1 MAKYVRYQNSSYF
14 VSWCVTLKFFQ
25 STFLT
30 YIYNRVQ
37 MFVDLFG
44 TLRLPRKSVK
54 LRLLRS
60 PHVNKKSMESF
71 ELRSSKYLTFIF
83 SSEVYKDLRF
93 LIDSMSVFYMH
104 FLFEFNKKKIYIFK
118 KWNHFNYLSLPLVSL
133 FDISN
138 MEGVVNININL
149 YSFIILVNILLIT
162 IGIMVARQ
170 EKKRSRIVKIF
181 GNFKLKLSYLFP
193 LVVFPVNFEEFT
205 TTNEIKRKVNDICK
219 DYVVEEDYKDLPV
232 DSSDWYAGG

>member
-1 MAKYVRYQNSSYF
+1 MAKYLRYKNSNYF

-44 TLRLPRKSVK
+44 TLRLPRKSIK

-104 FLFEFNKKKIYIFK
+104 FLFEFNKKKIFIFK
-118 KWNHFNYLSLPLVSL
+118 KWNYFNYLSLPLVGL
-133 FDISN
+133 FENN
-138 MEGVVNININL
+138 MEGVVNINL
-149 YSFIILVNILLIT
+149 DFYSFIILVNILLIT
-162 IGIMVARQ
+162 IGMVVIQ
-170 EKKRSRIVKIF
+170 EKKRSKIVKIF
-181 GNFKLKLSYLFP
+181 DNFKIKLSYIFP
-193 LVVFPVNFEEFT
+193 LVVFPVKFEEFT
-205 TTNEIKRKVNDICK
+205 STNEIKRKVNDICK
-219 DYVVEEDYKDLPV
+219 DYVVEEDYEDLPV